1 MLYFCN
7 GNAGILQFAG
17 KINSGSTTSQKKDK
31 NMKKTTLAIALSAA
45 LFGVSAAQAS
55 EFSGG
60 WVGAKVGSD
69 RASMTGY
76 DSQNTNTYGFQGG
89 YGWDLGSNFLLGANG
104 FWDRNAPE
112 THNPGPVSIGSKDY
126 GLDAKLGLPYGNW
139 MPYAKLGYGRTN
151 GNGAASAFGTSGP
164 QMGLGVEYKFAP
176 SWSLAGEYTTTSAK
190 TNGIEM
196 RNNVLSLGV
205 NYYFGAH
212 AAPVAAAP
220 VAAAPVAAP
229 APAPKP
235 APAPAPQPVYKTI
248 FTDKPVTIEGAN
260 FDTNSA
266 NLKHTADMKLN
277 EVVDFAA
284 HHPESNLAVTGYT
297 DSTGSKAYNMKLSER
312 RAESVKAYLVSKGV
326 AADRI
331 TTKGKGE
338 ADPVASNKTKA
349 GRAKNR
355 RVEITSVVREESKVR
370 VNQ

>member
-1 MLYFCN
+1 
-7 GNAGILQFAG
+7 
-17 KINSGSTTSQKKDK
+17 
-31 NMKKTTLAIALSAA
+31 MKKTTLAIALSAA
-45 LFGVSAAQAS
+45 LFGISAAQAS

-60 WVGAKVGSD
+60 SVGAKLGSD
-69 RASMTGY
+69 RASLTGF
-76 DSQNTNTYGFQGG
+76 DSQNSNTYGFQGG
-89 YGWDLGSNFLLGANG
+89 YGWDVGSNFLVGVNG

-151 GNGAASAFGTSGP
+151 GSGAASVFGTTGP
-164 QMGLGVEYKFAP
+164 QLGLGVEYKFAP
-176 SWSLAGEYTTTSAK
+176 SWSLAGEYTSTSAK

-196 RNNVLSLGV
+196 RNNALTLGV
-205 NYYFGAH
+205 NYYFGRPP
-212 AAPVAAAP
+212 AAVAAAP
-220 VAAAPVAAP
+220 VVAAAAPVAAP
-229 APAPKP
+229 APQP
-235 APAPAPQPVYKTI
+235 APAPAPKPVYKTI

-266 NLKHTADMKLN
+266 NLKHTADKKLD

-312 RAESVKAYLVSKGV
+312 RAESVKAYLVGKGV
-326 AADRI
+326 AVDRI
-331 TTKGKGE
+331 TIKGE
-338 ADPVASNKTKA
+338 GEANPVASNKTKA
-349 GRAKNR
+349 GRAQNR